1 MREAGEYLRG
11 QDQQAFEV
19 LFRCK
24 GGKMQ
29 SDYMIEM
36 KNITKRYPGV
46 VALDNVR
53 LQVRKGEVH
62 ALLGE
67 NGAGKSTL
75 IKTLAGAIHPDEGEI
90 IIQGKSYRHMEPR
103 LAMELGIGVIYQ
115 EFNLISYLTV
125 ANNIFLGNEP
135 VKGTSIDEK
144 KCNEECLK
152 VFERLGL
159 NLDPKAQ
166 VKTLSVA
173 YQQLVEI
180 AKAVSKNAKVLIMDE
195 PTAALS
201 GKEVDMLLDLVR
213 KLREEGISIIYISH
227 RLEELFE
234 VADRVTIMRD
244 GQYIETLD
252 IKDCTRPRLISLM
265 VGREMGENYPQGK
278 YGTEE
283 VVLEAKHLTNDKI
296 DDISFQLHKGEILG
310 FGGLV
315 GAGRTETARA
325 IFGAD
330 KCLGEIFLDGKRV
343 SIQNPGDALKNGIA
357 FITEDRKQQGLL
369 MKLSIRENISIS
381 YLGKMLKHKISL
393 DLKKEK
399 ELAEK
404 YQKQLNI
411 KTPSIEQL
419 VSNLSGG
426 NQQKVVLA
434 KWLLTNSRVIIFDEP
449 TRGIDVGVKFEIYQ
463 IMRDL
468 AKQGISI
475 IMISSDMPELL
486 GVSDRIL
493 VMKEGKIVGE
503 LAGDEIQQEN
513 VMQYAVVD

>member
-1 MREAGEYLRG
+1 
-11 QDQQAFEV
+11 
-19 LFRCK
+19 
-24 GGKMQ
+24 MQ
-29 SDYMIEM
+29 NDYIIEM
-36 KNITKRYPGV
+36 KDITKRYPGV
-46 VALDNVR
+46 VALDR
-53 LQVRKGEVH
+53 IQLQVKRGEVH

-90 IIQGKSYRHMEPR
+90 LVEGKAYQHLEPR

-115 EFNLISYLTV
+115 EFNLIPYLTV

-144 KCNEECLK
+144 TCIAECEK
-152 VFERLGL
+152 VFERLGIT
-159 NLDPKAQ
+159 LDPR
-166 VKTLSVA
+166 VPVRNLSVA

-213 KLREEGISIIYISH
+213 KLRDEGISVIYISH

-252 IKDCTRPRLISLM
+252 IKDCTRPRLISSM

-278 YGTEE
+278 YGTDE
-283 VVLEAKHLTNDKI
+283 VVLEARHLSNDKI
-296 DDISFQLHKGEILG
+296 QDISFQLHKGEILG

-315 GAGRTETARA
+315 GAGRTEVARA
-325 IFGAD
+325 VFGAD
-330 KCLGEIFLDGKRV
+330 KCSGELYLNGKQVNIRC
-343 SIQNPGDALKNGIA
+343 PGDAVRHGIA

-369 MKLSIRENISIS
+369 MKLSIRENVTISSLDHIRRH
-381 YLGKMLKHKISL
+381 GFSL

-399 ELAEK
+399 KLVEE
-404 YQKQLNI
+404 YRHQLNI
-411 KTPSIEQL
+411 KTTSIEQL

-434 KWLLTNSRVIIFDEP
+434 KWLLTNSKIIIFDEP

-486 GVSDRIL
+486 GVSDRIV
-493 VMKEGKIVGE
+493 VMKEGRLVGE
-503 LAGDEIQQEN
+503 LQGDEIQQEN
-513 VMQYAVVD
+513 VMQYAISD

>member
-1 MREAGEYLRG
+1 
-11 QDQQAFEV
+11 
-19 LFRCK
+19 
-24 GGKMQ
+24 MQ
-29 SDYMIEM
+29 NDYIIEM
-36 KNITKRYPGV
+36 KHITKRYPGV
-46 VALDNVR
+46 VALNDIR
-53 LQVRKGEVH
+53 LQVKKGEVH

-90 IIQGKSYRHMEPR
+90 IVEGKSYAHLEPR

-115 EFNLISYLTV
+115 EFNLISYLSV

-135 VKGTSIDEK
+135 EKGVAIDEK
-144 KCNEECLK
+144 KCNEECQK
-152 VFERLGL
+152 VFERLGID
-159 NLDPKAQ
+159 LDPKAQ
-166 VKTLSVA
+166 VKTLSTA

-195 PTAALS
+195 PTSSLS

-213 KLREEGISIIYISH
+213 KLRDEGISIIYISH

-244 GQYIETLD
+244 GQYIETLN
-252 IKDCTRPRLISLM
+252 IADCTRPKLISLM
-265 VGREMGENYPQGK
+265 VGREMGENYPQGR
-278 YGTEE
+278 YGTDE
-283 VVLEAKHLTNDKI
+283 VVLEAKNLVNDKLC
-296 DDISFQLHKGEILG
+296 DVSFKLHKGEILG

-315 GAGRTETARA
+315 GAGRTEVARA

-330 KCLGEIFLDGKRV
+330 KCTGEIYLDGEKVYIRR
-343 SIQNPGDALKNGIA
+343 PGDAVKNGIA
-357 FITEDRKQQGLL
+357 FITEDRKHQGLL
-369 MKLSIRENISIS
+369 MKLSIRENVSVS
-381 YLGKMLKHKISL
+381 HLGKLLKHGFSL

-399 ELAEK
+399 EVVED
-404 YQKQLNI
+404 YRKQLEI
-411 KTPSIEQL
+411 KTPSIEQV

-434 KWLLTNSRVIIFDEP
+434 KWLLTNSKIIIFDEP

-475 IMISSDMPELL
+475 IMISSDMPELI

-493 VMKEGKIVGE
+493 VMREGQIVGE
-503 LAGDEIQQEN
+503 LQGDEIHQEN
-513 VMQYAVVD
+513 VLQYAVAD

>member
-1 MREAGEYLRG
+1 
-11 QDQQAFEV
+11 
-19 LFRCK
+19 
-24 GGKMQ
+24 MQ
-29 SDYMIEM
+29 NDYMIEM

-46 VALDNVR
+46 VALNKIQ
-53 LQVRKGEVH
+53 LQVKKGEVH

-90 IIQGKSYRHMEPR
+90 LIDGTSYHYLEPR

-115 EFNLISYLTV
+115 EFNLIPYLTV

-135 VKGTSIDEK
+135 VKKTSIDEK
-144 KCNEECLK
+144 QCNEECLK
-152 VFERLGL
+152 VFQRLGL
-159 NLDPKAQ
+159 DIDPKAQ

-180 AKAVSKNAKVLIMDE
+180 AKAVSKNVKVLIMDE

-213 KLREEGISIIYISH
+213 KLRDEGISIIYISH

-234 VADRVTIMRD
+234 VADRVTVMRD
-244 GQYIETLD
+244 GQYIATLN
-252 IKDCTRPRLISLM
+252 IQECSRPKLISLM

-278 YGTEE
+278 YGTDE
-283 VVLEAKHLTNDKI
+283 VVLEAKNLTNEKI
-296 DDISFQLHKGEILG
+296 KNVSFQLHRGEILG

-315 GAGRTETARA
+315 GAGRTEVARA
-325 IFGAD
+325 VFGAD
-330 KCLGEIFLDGKRV
+330 KCLGEIYLEGKEV
-343 SIQNPGDALKNGIA
+343 KINTPGDAVKNGIA

-369 MKLSIRENISIS
+369 MKLSIRENVTVSF
-381 YLGKMLKHKISL
+381 LDRLLKHKVSL

-399 ELAEK
+399 KLVED
-404 YQKQLNI
+404 YRQQLNI

-434 KWLLTNSRVIIFDEP
+434 KWLLTNSKIIIFDEP

-493 VMKEGKIVGE
+493 VMKEGRIVGE

-513 VMQYAVVD
+513 VMQYAVTE

>member
-1 MREAGEYLRG
+1 MENE
-11 QDQQAFEV
+11 FI
-19 LFRCK
+19 
-24 GGKMQ
+24 
-29 SDYMIEM
+29 IEM
-36 KNITKRYPGV
+36 KDITKRYPGV
-46 VALDNVR
+46 VALDNIK
-53 LQVRKGEVH
+53 LQVKKGEVH

-90 IIQGKSYRHMEPR
+90 IVEGVSYSQMEPKK
-103 LAMELGIGVIYQ
+103 AMELGIGVIYQ
-115 EFNLISYLTV
+115 EFNLIPYLTV

-135 VKGTSIDEK
+135 VKGISINEKTCIDECKKVFDRLSID
-144 KCNEECLK
+144 
-152 VFERLGL
+152 
-159 NLDPKAQ
+159 LDPKTQ
-166 VKTLSVA
+166 VKNLSVA

-180 AKAVSKNAKVLIMDE
+180 AKAVSKNVKVLVMDE

-213 KLREEGISIIYISH
+213 KLRDEGISVIYISH

-234 VADRVTIMRD
+234 IADRVTVMRD
-244 GQYIETLD
+244 GQYVETVD
-252 IKDCTRPRLISLM
+252 IKDCTRQKLIASM
-265 VGREMGENYPQGK
+265 VGREMGEIYPEGK
-278 YGTEE
+278 YATDE
-283 VVLEAKHLTNDKI
+283 VVLEARNLTNEKI
-296 DDISFQLHKGEILG
+296 NDISFKLHKGEILG

-315 GAGRTETARA
+315 GAGRTEVARA

-330 KCLGEIFLDGKRV
+330 KCLGEIYLYGKKVDIRR
-343 SIQNPGDALKNGIA
+343 PEDAVKNGIA

-369 MKLSIRENISIS
+369 MKLSIRENVSVS
-381 YLGKMLKHKISL
+381 YLRHMLKKAFSL

-399 ELAEK
+399 EMVEK
-404 YQKQLNI
+404 YREQLNI

-434 KWLLTNSRVIIFDEP
+434 KWLLTNSRIIIFDEP

-468 AKQGISI
+468 AKEGISI

-486 GVSDRIL
+486 GVSDRII
-493 VMKEGKIVGE
+493 VMKEGQIVGE
-503 LAGDEIQQEN
+503 LEGDEIQQEN
-513 VMQYAVVD
+513 VMQYAVAD

>member
-11 QDQQAFEV
+11 RDQQAFEV

-46 VALDNVR
+46 VALDNIR

-201 GKEVDMLLDLVR
+201 GK
-213 KLREEGISIIYISH
+213 
-227 RLEELFE
+227 
-234 VADRVTIMRD
+234 
-244 GQYIETLD
+244 
-252 IKDCTRPRLISLM
+252 
-265 VGREMGENYPQGK
+265 
-278 YGTEE
+278 
-283 VVLEAKHLTNDKI
+283 
-296 DDISFQLHKGEILG
+296 
-310 FGGLV
+310 
-315 GAGRTETARA
+315 
-325 IFGAD
+325 
-330 KCLGEIFLDGKRV
+330 
-343 SIQNPGDALKNGIA
+343 
-357 FITEDRKQQGLL
+357 
-369 MKLSIRENISIS
+369 
-381 YLGKMLKHKISL
+381 
-393 DLKKEK
+393 
-399 ELAEK
+399 
-404 YQKQLNI
+404 
-411 KTPSIEQL
+411 
-419 VSNLSGG
+419 
-426 NQQKVVLA
+426 
-434 KWLLTNSRVIIFDEP
+434 
-449 TRGIDVGVKFEIYQ
+449 
-463 IMRDL
+463 
-468 AKQGISI
+468 
-475 IMISSDMPELL
+475 
-486 GVSDRIL
+486 
-493 VMKEGKIVGE
+493 
-503 LAGDEIQQEN
+503 
-513 VMQYAVVD
+513 

>member
-1 MREAGEYLRG
+1 
-11 QDQQAFEV
+11 
-19 LFRCK
+19 
-24 GGKMQ
+24 MQ
-29 SDYMIEM
+29 NDYIIEM
-36 KNITKRYPGV
+36 KDITKRYPGV
-46 VALDNVR
+46 VALDGIR
-53 LQVRKGEVH
+53 LQVKKGEVH

-90 IIQGKSYRHMEPR
+90 LVEGKAYRYLEPR

-115 EFNLISYLTV
+115 EFNLIPYLTV

-144 KCNEECLK
+144 TCIKECEK
-152 VFERLGL
+152 VFKRLGIT
-159 NLDPKAQ
+159 LDPRAQ

-213 KLREEGISIIYISH
+213 KLRDEGISVIYISH

-234 VADRVTIMRD
+234 VADRVTVLRD

-252 IKDCTRPRLISLM
+252 VKDCTRPRLIASM

-283 VVLEAKHLTNDKI
+283 VVLEARHLTNEKI
-296 DDISFQLHKGEILG
+296 KDVSFKLHKGEILG

-315 GAGRTETARA
+315 GAGRTEVARA
-325 IFGAD
+325 VFGAD
-330 KCLGEIFLDGKRV
+330 KYQGELYLNGEQVHIRC
-343 SIQNPGDALKNGIA
+343 PGDAVKNGIA

-369 MKLSIRENISIS
+369 MKLSIRENVTIS
-381 YLGKMLKHKISL
+381 YLGHMLRHGISL
-393 DLKKEK
+393 DLKREK
-399 ELAEK
+399 QLVEE
-404 YQKQLNI
+404 YRQQLNI

-434 KWLLTNSRVIIFDEP
+434 KWLLTNSKIIIFDEP

-486 GVSDRIL
+486 GVSDRIV
-493 VMKEGKIVGE
+493 VMKEGRLVGE

-513 VMQYAVVD
+513 VMQYAIAD

>member
-1 MREAGEYLRG
+1 
-11 QDQQAFEV
+11 
-19 LFRCK
+19 
-24 GGKMQ
+24 MQ
-29 SDYMIEM
+29 NDYMIEM

-46 VALDNVR
+46 VALNKIQ
-53 LQVRKGEVH
+53 LQVKKGEVH

-90 IIQGKSYRHMEPR
+90 LINGTSYHYLEPR

-115 EFNLISYLTV
+115 EFNLIPYLTV

-135 VKGTSIDEK
+135 VKKTSIDEK
-144 KCNEECLK
+144 QCNEECLK
-152 VFERLGL
+152 VFQRLGL
-159 NLDPKAQ
+159 DIDPKAQ

-180 AKAVSKNAKVLIMDE
+180 AKAVSKNVKVLIMDE

-213 KLREEGISIIYISH
+213 KLRDEGISIIYISH

-234 VADRVTIMRD
+234 VADRVTVMRD
-244 GQYIETLD
+244 GQYIETLN
-252 IKDCTRPRLISLM
+252 IQECSRPKLISLM

-278 YGTEE
+278 YGTDE
-283 VVLEAKHLTNDKI
+283 VVLEAKNLTNEKI
-296 DDISFQLHKGEILG
+296 KNVSFQLHRGEILG

-315 GAGRTETARA
+315 GAGRTEVARA
-325 IFGAD
+325 VFGAD
-330 KCLGEIFLDGKRV
+330 KCLGEIYLEGKEV
-343 SIQNPGDALKNGIA
+343 KINTPGDAVKNGIA

-369 MKLSIRENISIS
+369 MKLSIRENVTVSF
-381 YLGKMLKHKISL
+381 LDRLLRHKVSL

-399 ELAEK
+399 KLVED
-404 YQKQLNI
+404 YRQQLNI

-434 KWLLTNSRVIIFDEP
+434 KWLLTNSKIIIFDEP

-463 IMRDL
+463 IMIDL

-493 VMKEGKIVGE
+493 VMKEGRIVGE

-513 VMQYAVVD
+513 VMQYAVTE

>member
-1 MREAGEYLRG
+1 
-11 QDQQAFEV
+11 
-19 LFRCK
+19 
-24 GGKMQ
+24 MQ
-29 SDYMIEM
+29 NDDVIEM

-46 VALDNVR
+46 VALDNIQ
-53 LQVRKGEVH
+53 LQVKRGEVH

-75 IKTLAGAIHPDEGEI
+75 IKILAGAIHPDEGEI
-90 IIQGKSYRHMEPR
+90 WIEGKAYSHLEPR

-135 VKGTSIDEK
+135 VKRGTIDEK
-144 KCNEECLK
+144 TCYEECLK

-159 NLDPKAQ
+159 KLDPKAQ

-234 VADRVTIMRD
+234 VADRVTVMRD

-252 IKDCTRPRLISLM
+252 IEDCTRQKLISRM
-265 VGREMGENYPQGK
+265 VGRKMGENYPQGK

-283 VVLEAKHLTNDKI
+283 VVLEARHLTNEKI
-296 DDISFQLHKGEILG
+296 QDISFQLHRGEILG
-310 FGGLV
+310 LGGLV

-330 KCLGEIFLDGKRV
+330 KALGEIYLEGKQV
-343 SIQNPGDALKNGIA
+343 SIQRPGDAVKNGIA

-381 YLGKMLKHKISL
+381 FLSRLRKGGVSL
-393 DLKKEK
+393 DLKRER
-399 ELAEK
+399 ELAEE
-404 YQKQLNI
+404 YRSQLNI

-434 KWLLTNSRVIIFDEP
+434 KWLLTNSKVIIFDEP

-503 LAGDEIQQEN
+503 LTGDEIRQEN
-513 VMQYAVVD
+513 VMQYAVAD

>member
-1 MREAGEYLRG
+1 
-11 QDQQAFEV
+11 
-19 LFRCK
+19 
-24 GGKMQ
+24 MQ
-29 SDYMIEM
+29 NDHIIEM

-46 VALDNVR
+46 VALDKIK

-90 IIQGKSYRHMEPR
+90 IVEGQSYSQMEPKK
-103 LAMELGIGVIYQ
+103 AMELGIGVIYQ
-115 EFNLISYLTV
+115 EFNLIPYLTV

-144 KCNEECLK
+144 ICIEECKK
-152 VFERLGL
+152 VFKRL
-159 NLDPKAQ
+159 NIDLDPRAQ

-180 AKAVSKNAKVLIMDE
+180 AKAVSKNVKVLVMDE

-213 KLREEGISIIYISH
+213 KLREEGLSVIYISH

-234 VADRVTIMRD
+234 VADRVTVMRD
-244 GQYIETLD
+244 GQYVETID
-252 IKDCTRPRLISLM
+252 IKDCTRPRLISAM
-265 VGREMGENYPQGK
+265 VGREMGETYPEGR
-278 YGTEE
+278 YGTGE
-283 VVLEAKHLTNDKI
+283 VVLEAKGLTNEKI
-296 DDISFQLHKGEILG
+296 QDVSFKLHRGEILG

-315 GAGRTETARA
+315 GAGRTEVARA

-330 KCLGEIFLDGKRV
+330 KCLGEIYLEGKKVDIRR
-343 SIQNPGDALKNGIA
+343 PEDAVRNGIA

-369 MKLSIRENISIS
+369 MKLSIRENISVS
-381 YLGKMLKHKISL
+381 NLKHMLKNGVSIDRKL
-393 DLKKEK
+393 EK
-399 ELAEK
+399 DMAEK
-404 YQKQLNI
+404 YREQLNI

-434 KWLLTNSRVIIFDEP
+434 KWLLTNSKIIIFDEP

-468 AKQGISI
+468 AKEGISI

-486 GVSDRIL
+486 GVSDRIV
-493 VMKEGKIVGE
+493 VMKEGRLVGE
-503 LAGDEIQQEN
+503 LTGDEIQQEN
-513 VMQYAVVD
+513 VMQYAVAD